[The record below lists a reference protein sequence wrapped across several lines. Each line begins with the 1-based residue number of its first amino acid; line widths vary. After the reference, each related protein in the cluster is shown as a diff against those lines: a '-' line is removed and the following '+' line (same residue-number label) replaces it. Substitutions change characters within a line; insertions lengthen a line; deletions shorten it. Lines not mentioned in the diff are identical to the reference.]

1 MSSAIFFVQRDEE
14 TCRKR
19 CSEIQEVLAEAMPPT
34 KKFGI
39 IFQLVDQYTDEDS
52 DVNLLRGVQ
61 MPTHGPVF
69 IPAKTAEAEE
79 PSAGLA
85 SVVPEPPSFSMEP
98 KPPEQ
103 PASSSTAANANPLRT
118 GSRGA
123 SALTADQVDL
133 VNRNKKAALERRV
146 QLQAEAR
153 ESSQQDIFA
162 SMQWL

>member
-19 CSEIQEVLAEAMPPT
+19 CREIQEVLAEAMPAT

-52 DVNLLRGVQ
+52 DVNLLTGVQ

-85 SVVPEPPSFSMEP
+85 SVVPEPPSFSMDP

-103 PASSSTAANANPLRT
+103 PASSSTAANAMPAERRR
-118 GSRGA
+118 RGA
-123 SALTADQVDL
+123 AALTADQVDL
-133 VNRNKKAALERRV
+133 IDKNKKAALDRRS

-153 ESSQQDIFA
+153 ESSQQEIFA

>member
-19 CSEIQEVLAEAMPPT
+19 CSEIQEVLAEAMPAT

-69 IPAKTAEAEE
+69 IPAKTAEAQE
-79 PSAGLA
+79 PAAGLA

-103 PASSSTAANANPLRT
+103 PASSSTAANAIPAERRRR
-118 GSRGA
+118 SA
-123 SALTADQVDL
+123 AALTADQMDL
-133 VNRNKKAALERRV
+133 IDKNKKAALDRRS
-146 QLQAEAR
+146 QLQAEGR
-153 ESSQQDIFA
+153 ESSQQEIFA